1 MKSVILRI
9 EKGERAVFEIAIWCE
24 NTILKQQLEKLI
36 AQSDDLHLAQC
47 ASLADI
53 LVVDVSDEV
62 HPFHE
67 IEKEIRSQSKRSI
80 CILLAKDASMLLELV
95 GIPVYQYILYKDL
108 FERFPACL
116 TSCIDF
122 LKSTRS
128 VYIHKGGETNYLH
141 FCDILYL
148 AYEEGE
154 IFVYTKQQRI
164 ATQYASLEKVKQLL
178 PGTFYLINRNVIVHI
193 EAIDKLQG
201 MLCILK
207 NGKCFTISR
216 RRRHG
221 LTRFLQERS
230 WHV

>member
-1 MKSVILRI
+1 M
-9 EKGERAVFEIAIWCE
+9 FDIAIWCE

-36 AQSDDLHLAQC
+36 AQNDDLHLAQC
-47 ASLADI
+47 ASLVDI
-53 LVVDVSDEV
+53 LVVDVSDDV

-80 CILLAKDASMLLELV
+80 CILLAEDTSLLLELV
-95 GIPVYQYILYKDL
+95 GIHVYQYILHKDIS
-108 FERFPACL
+108 ERFPVCL

-122 LKSTRS
+122 LKSTRY
-128 VYIHKGGETNYLH
+128 VYIHKGSETCYLR

-148 AYEEGE
+148 TYEEGE
-154 IFVYTKQQRI
+154 IFVYTKQKRI
-164 ATQYASLEKVKQLL
+164 ATQYASLEKVMRLL
-178 PGTFYLINRNVIVHI
+178 PDTFYLINRNVIVHI

-201 MLCILK
+201 MLCILTD
-207 NGKCFTISR
+207 GKCFTISR

-221 LTRFLQERS
+221 LTRILQERS